1 MIVLIGVNHKTAPL
15 AVREKIFAGCEEEND
30 LFPRLLSLEGV
41 QEVLYISTCNR
52 IEIVA
57 SIEGEGEG
65 KTVRSLFDFLARNG
79 NLTPAEAEKYFY
91 NYRDKEAVR
100 HIFRVASS
108 LDSLVMGETQIL
120 GQVKD
125 AYRRA
130 LERNATGTV
139 LNRLMHRAF
148 RTAKRVRSE
157 TAIAVNPVSV
167 SFAAVELA
175 KKIFGTLTGRKI
187 LLIGAGEMAELTG
200 THLISSGAEDI
211 IVANRSPA
219 HAAQLAEKFHG
230 EAVSLD
236 ALGEKLIEADIV
248 ISSTDAPDYIVTADL
263 IRKIHH
269 QRKNRLLFLI
279 DIAVPRDIDPAVD
292 SIDNVY
298 LYNIDNLQDIVDEN
312 MNIRKKEALKAE
324 AIVEEE
330 IMYYTNWLKEL
341 EAVPTIVSLRTRA
354 EEITQA
360 EMEKASNWMQKF
372 DQEEQKKIKI
382 LVNSIVN
389 KILHTPV
396 SVLKEESSEVGSKGI
411 VDAVRQ
417 LFRLDE

>member
-15 AVREKIFAGCEEEND
+15 AVREKIFAGCEEEKD
-30 LFPRLLSLEGV
+30 LFSRLLSLKGV

-52 IEIVA
+52 IEIIA
-57 SIEGEGEG
+57 SIEGEEE
-65 KTVRSLFDFLARNG
+65 TVRSLFDFLAQNG
-79 NLTPAEAEKYFY
+79 NLTQAEAEKCLY
-91 NYRDKEAVR
+91 NYCDKEAVR

-120 GQVKD
+120 GQVKE

-157 TAIAVNPVSV
+157 TTIAANPVSV

-175 KKIFGTLTGRKI
+175 KKIFGTLAGRKI

-211 IVANRSPA
+211 IVANRSQSQA
-219 HAAQLAEKFHG
+219 VQLAAKFHG

-279 DIAVPRDIDPAVD
+279 DIAVPRDIDPAAD

-330 IMYYTNWLKEL
+330 IIRYTNWLKEL
-341 EAVPTIVSLRTRA
+341 EAVPTIVSLRTKV

-372 DQEEQKKIKI
+372 DQEEQEKIKI
-382 LVNSIVN
+382 LVNSVVN

-396 SVLKEESSEVGSKGI
+396 SVLKEESSEVGSADI
-411 VDAVRQ
+411 VATMRQ
-417 LFRLDE
+417 IFRLDE

>member
-15 AVREKIFAGCEEEND
+15 AVREKIFAGCEEEKD
-30 LFPRLLSLEGV
+30 LFSRLLSLKGV
-41 QEVLYISTCNR
+41 QEVLHISTCNR
-52 IEIVA
+52 IEIIA
-57 SIEGEGEG
+57 SIEGEEE
-65 KTVRSLFDFLARNG
+65 TVRSLFDFLAQNG
-79 NLTPAEAEKYFY
+79 NLTQAEAEKCLY
-91 NYRDKEAVR
+91 NYCDKEAVR

-211 IVANRSPA
+211 IVANRSPS

-312 MNIRKKEALKAE
+312 MNIRKKEALKSE

-330 IMYYTNWLKEL
+330 IMRYTNWLKEL
-341 EAVPTIVSLRTRA
+341 EAVPTIVSLRSKA

-372 DQEEQKKIKI
+372 DQEDQKKIKD

-396 SVLKEESSEVGSKGI
+396 SVLKEESSEIGSTDI
-411 VDAVRQ
+411 VATVRQ
-417 LFRLDE
+417 IFRLDD